1 MNRLDILNRDKFVE
15 ELLQIV
21 ENISDNKSSTCFA
34 LNGEWGS
41 GKSFVLDMFEEELGK
56 IQSESTGTDKYFVV
70 RYNSWQY
77 DYYEEPLI
85 AIVSTMIS
93 EIEEKTKLF
102 PNSKETQE
110 ILGVLKAVG
119 ISLIS
124 LGNAAIKEKTGIDI
138 QNAYETVLKGV
149 QSGAEVYAEDH
160 EYDVYFGFNKVM
172 NNLTSLLRKLSERYV
187 IVIIV
192 DELDRCVPEY
202 SIKVLER
209 LHHLTE
215 DISNTITIIS
225 IDKGQLESG
234 IKQIFGFEK
243 PERYLEKF
251 FSFEIKLDYGT
262 PSEKIM
268 EKYSEYID
276 LFDRNLF
283 PFEESIEDCLQNIFK
298 EINIRTQEQILKKV
312 MLTHKLL
319 YADRKDYSFMCME
332 LLLAVML
339 FVYDYRIDFFQKPVS
354 LSNFE
359 NVFKFRN
366 RSAPGFSSFF
376 KEKFEEISFRKRKN
390 FPEDSICYILPNKAN
405 LYGAIIFTWF
415 WMHEKNSNTII
426 QHEEGDA
433 YEVISNNHEEL
444 EKFVQTINII
454 S

>member
-1 MNRLDILNRDKFVE
+1 MNRLDILNRDKFVG

-70 RYNSWQY
+70 RYNSWKY

-102 PNSKETQE
+102 PDSEETQE

-119 ISLIS
+119 ISLLS
-124 LGNAAIKEKTGIDI
+124 LGNMAIKEKTGIDI

-149 QSGAEVYAEDH
+149 QSGAEAYAKDH

-187 IVIIV
+187 IVIMV

-251 FSFEIKLDYGT
+251 FGFEIKLDYGT

-283 PFEESIEDCLQNIFK
+283 PFDESIEECLQNIFK
-298 EINIRTQEQILKKV
+298 EINIRTQEQIMKKV

-319 YADRKDYSFMCME
+319 YADKKDYSFMCME
-332 LLLAVML
+332 LLLAVMF
-339 FVYDYRIDFFQKPVS
+339 FVYDYQIDFFQIPVIVT
-354 LSNFE
+354 NFE
-359 NVFKFRN
+359 NVFNISNGKRP
-366 RSAPGFSSFF
+366 AFSTFF
-376 KEKFEEISFRKRKN
+376 KEKFEKITFTRHQNFHDDPIS
-390 FPEDSICYILPNKAN
+390 YILPNKAN

-415 WMHEKNSNTII
+415 WMHKKNNNVMV
-426 QHEEGDA
+426 QHMKQDE

-444 EKFVQTINII
+444 KKFAQTINII